1 MFELLVS
8 DDKRSYFINCKRDG
22 DLLEVGAVYIAP
34 NSGSLMNLVSDDGV
48 TLTVVL
54 PPEAQSNSD
63 ELVKADTSFFIN

>member
-8 DDKRSYFINCKRDG
+8 EDKRSYFINCKRNG

-34 NSGSLMNLVSDDGV
+34 NSEALMNLVTDGGV
-48 TLTVVL
+48 TFTVVL
-54 PPEAQSNSD
+54 PPEASNNSE

>member
-8 DDKRSYFINCKRDG
+8 EDKRSYFINCKRDG
-22 DLLEVGAVYIAP
+22 DLLEVGAVYLAP
-34 NSGSLMNLVSDDGV
+34 GSEPLMNLVSDDGV

-54 PPEAQSNSD
+54 PLEAQSNSD